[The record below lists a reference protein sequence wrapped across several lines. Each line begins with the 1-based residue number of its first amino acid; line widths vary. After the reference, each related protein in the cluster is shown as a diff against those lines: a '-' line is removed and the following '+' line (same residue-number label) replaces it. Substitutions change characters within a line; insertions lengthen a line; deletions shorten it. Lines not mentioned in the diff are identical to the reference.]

1 MSRPSG
7 SERKQ
12 EILQTLASLLEVN
25 QGEHITIAMLAQEI
39 GISEAALYRHFP
51 GKEQMFEGLIEFIEE
66 TVFIRITRILGES
79 SDASN
84 QVQSIL
90 SLVLGFADRN
100 PGITRL
106 LHGDVLVG
114 ETDQLRKRMAQFFN
128 RLESQLKQI
137 LREAR
142 LVNVTQHSASDS
154 ARLLTAYLEGR
165 IAQFVR
171 SGFSL
176 SPLEGWDDHWQMLRG
191 VIFR

>member
-7 SERKQ
+7 GERKR

-25 QGEHITIAMLAQEI
+25 QGNHITIAMLAKEI

-66 TVFIRITRILGES
+66 TVFTRITRILAES
-79 SDASN
+79 SGADH

-100 PGITRL
+100 PGLTRL

-114 ETDQLRKRMAQFFN
+114 ETDRLRKRMAQFFN

-142 LVNVTQHSASDS
+142 LVDETQQSAADS

-171 SGFSL
+171 NGFSV
-176 SPLEGWDDHWQMLRG
+176 SPIDGWDEHWHMLHG

>member
-1 MSRPSG
+1 MPRPSG

-25 QGEHITIAMLAQEI
+25 QGKHITIAMLAKDI
-39 GISEAALYRHFP
+39 GISEAALYRHFS

-66 TVFIRITRILGES
+66 TVFVRITRILGES
-79 SDASN
+79 SGADN

-142 LVNVTQHSASDS
+142 LVDATQQSATDS
-154 ARLLTAYLEGR
+154 ARLLMAYLEGR
-165 IAQFVR
+165 IAQYVR
-171 SGFSL
+171 SGFSV

-191 VIFR
+191 AIFR